1 MFETNA
7 STRNKERRC
16 VCVFISMCIY
26 VCVRLR
32 ASVYVCVRVED
43 DGGEKYNYNEAQC
56 TL

>member
-16 VCVFISMCIY
+16 VRVFISMCIY